1 MSTQIWIEKYRPK
14 VLDEMVG
21 NEEVLTRLKVLA
33 KHGNMPNLLLSGPPG
48 TGKTT
53 SIHCLA
59 SEMLGSKYGRA
70 VLELNA
76 SDDRGI
82 DVVRDKIKS
91 FAREKIDLPEGR
103 HKIVILDEVDSMTDS
118 AQQALRRLM
127 EVYSESTRF
136 ALACNQSTKIIE
148 PIQSRCAIIRYSKL
162 TDAQIRKRLFEII
175 KMENIPYVD
184 SGIDTLVFT
193 ADGDMRIIINNLQ
206 ATYHGFSIV
215 SRDNVLK
222 VSDIPSPEKIRNIL
236 DSCVKCN
243 WRLAH
248 SIVEELFAGG
258 YSPLDIVITMRNV
271 LKRYQLPER
280 AILEYLKEV
289 GRCHFVMLDG
299 CATRLQ
305 LDKLLGQL
313 CMISARCGLNS
324 SQTN

>member
-1 MSTQIWIEKYRPK
+1 MNTSIWIEKYRPK
-14 VLDEMVG
+14 ILDDMVG
-21 NEEVLTRLKVLA
+21 NEEVLIRLKVLA
-33 KHGNMPNLLLSGPPG
+33 KQGNMPNLLLSGPPG

-59 SEMLGSKYGRA
+59 AELLGPKFNRA

-82 DVVRDKIKS
+82 DVVRDRIKS
-91 FAREKIDLPEGR
+91 FAKEKIDLPFGR
-103 HKIVILDEVDSMTDS
+103 HKIVILDEVDSMTDT

-127 EVYSESTRF
+127 EVYSDSTRF

-162 TDAQIRKRLFEII
+162 SDEQIRERLFDII
-175 KMENIPYVD
+175 KFENIPYID
-184 SGIDTLVFT
+184 SGIETLIFT
-193 ADGDMRIIINNLQ
+193 ADGDMRIAINNLQ
-206 ATYHGFSIV
+206 ATYNGFTLISK
-215 SRDNVLK
+215 DNVLK
-222 VSDIPSPEKIRNIL
+222 ISDIPSPEKIKSIL
-236 DSCVKCN
+236 DACVKSN

-248 SIVEELFAGG
+248 SIAEELYSSG

-271 LKRYQLPER
+271 LKRYQLQETL
-280 AILEYLKEV
+280 ILEYLKEV

-299 CATRLQ
+299 CSTELQ

-313 CMISARCGLNS
+313 CLASATYETTR
-324 SQTN
+324 

>member
-14 VLDEMVG
+14 ILDEMVG

-193 ADGDMRIIINNLQ
+193 ADGDMRIVINNLQ
-206 ATYHGFSIV
+206 ATYHGFSMV

-222 VSDIPSPEKIRNIL
+222 VSDIPSPEKIKSIL

-248 SIVEELFAGG
+248 SIVEELFIGG

-271 LKRYQLPER
+271 LKKYQLPER

-299 CATRLQ
+299 CATPLQ

-324 SQTN
+324 NKTN

>member
-1 MSTQIWIEKYRPK
+1 METQIWIEKYRPK
-14 VLDEMVG
+14 ILNEMVG
-21 NEEVLTRLKVLA
+21 NEEVLSRLKVLSRQ
-33 KHGNMPNLLLSGPPG
+33 GNMPNLLLSGPPG

-59 SEMLGSKYGRA
+59 AELLGNKYGRA

-82 DVVRDKIKS
+82 DVVRDRIKT

-103 HKIVILDEVDSMTDS
+103 HKIVILDEVDSMTDA

-127 EVYSESTRF
+127 EVYSDSTRF

-162 TDAQIRKRLFEII
+162 TDEQIKSRLFEII
-175 KMENIPYVD
+175 KMENVPYVD
-184 SGIDTLVFT
+184 SGIETLIFT
-193 ADGDMRIIINNLQ
+193 ADGDMRVAINNLQ
-206 ATYHGFSIV
+206 AAYHGFSII

-222 VSDIPSPEKIRNIL
+222 VSDIPSPQKIKAIL
-236 DSCVKCN
+236 DSCVNCN

-248 SIVEELFAGG
+248 SISQELFSNG

-271 LKRYQLPER
+271 LKRYQMQENG
-280 AILEYLKEV
+280 ILEFLKEV
-289 GRCHFVMLDG
+289 GRCHFTMLDG
-299 CATRLQ
+299 CPTPLQ

-313 CMISARCGLNS
+313 CFISAKLGL
-324 SQTN
+324 SQSN